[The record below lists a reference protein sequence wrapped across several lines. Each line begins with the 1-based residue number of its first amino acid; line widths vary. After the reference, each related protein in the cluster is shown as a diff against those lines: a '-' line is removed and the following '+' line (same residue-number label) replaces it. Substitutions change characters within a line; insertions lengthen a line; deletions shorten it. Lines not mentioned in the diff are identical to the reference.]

1 MSTIVT
7 YNRGAQGAPFAQSSF
22 GDFSGAASF
31 STDFVVDPGFT
42 VSGFGLIADRRG
54 GVFGNN
60 AGGSTSTF
68 LGPLFLFAATSGKEF
83 SWAMRA
89 RLGGRNTGDIATL
102 GVSDAAS
109 ADVTT
114 GNANMSFKVTQG
126 STAATD
132 VIQISLD
139 DGVDSGLVT
148 ITNPAGYDS
157 EVYSVFS
164 GHAKYDGTKT
174 TFTWFI
180 DGAQVHQIVRTGATI
195 SQGESMGLAGGQTAE
210 TALLELDWA
219 GCACSERD

>member
-22 GDFSGAASF
+22 GDFSGVASF

-42 VSGFGLIADRRG
+42 ATDFGLIADRAG
-54 GVFGNN
+54 GVFGNTS
-60 AGGSTSTF
+60 GSDASTF
-68 LGPLFLFAATSGKEF
+68 IGPLFLFAATAGKEF

-89 RLGGRNTGDIATL
+89 RLGSRNVGDIATF
-102 GVSDAAS
+102 GVADSAP

-114 GNANMSFKVTQG
+114 ANANMSFKVTQG
-126 STAATD
+126 AGGSTD

-139 DGVDSGLVT
+139 EGQDDGLVT
-148 ITNPAGYDS
+148 ITNPTGYDS

-180 DGAQVHQIVRTGATI
+180 DGAQVHQIVRTGATA
-195 SQGESMGLAGGQTAE
+195 SQGESMGLAGGQGAE
-210 TALLELDWA
+210 SALLELDWA